1 MLMINLAFVH
11 FHSKD
16 IQGKISDTL
25 TQVHVQGCGFLVET
39 IVIIFFFLA
48 HEGVSVYHRFDHK
61 FYLPCW
67 VNTELFKKLWC

>member
-25 TQVHVQGCGFLVET
+25 FRDAASRSRQLLL
-39 IVIIFFFLA
+39 FFCFLA
-48 HEGVSVYHRFDHK
+48 HEGVSVYHSFDHK